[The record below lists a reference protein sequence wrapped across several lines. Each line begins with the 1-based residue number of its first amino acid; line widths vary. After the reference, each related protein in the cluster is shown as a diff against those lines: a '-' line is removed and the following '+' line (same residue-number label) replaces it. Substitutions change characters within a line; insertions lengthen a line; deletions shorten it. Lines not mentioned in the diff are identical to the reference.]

1 MLLRKPAYPLARPAK
16 DSRRP
21 QRTLPAGTL
30 VCEGHFLEY
39 THKRTRGQWRRTG
52 ALPDAPNEYYASKE
66 VAVLAVDVP
75 GSRCLGHFY
84 RELIQIEDVPE
95 RQIALMKRPDQ
106 PAPLHAKKYSVSAEC
121 DAIMQVKI
129 GIYN

>member
-1 MLLRKPAYPLARPAK
+1 M
-16 DSRRP
+16 
-21 QRTLPAGTL
+21 
-30 VCEGHFLEY
+30 CEGHFLEY
-39 THKRTRGQWRRTG
+39 THRQVGRQWRRTG

-84 RELIQIEDVPE
+84 SELIQIEDVPE
-95 RQIALMKRPDQ
+95 RQMARMTRPDQ
-106 PAPLHAKKYSVSAEC
+106 PDPLHAKKYRVSAEC

-129 GIYN
+129 GIYS